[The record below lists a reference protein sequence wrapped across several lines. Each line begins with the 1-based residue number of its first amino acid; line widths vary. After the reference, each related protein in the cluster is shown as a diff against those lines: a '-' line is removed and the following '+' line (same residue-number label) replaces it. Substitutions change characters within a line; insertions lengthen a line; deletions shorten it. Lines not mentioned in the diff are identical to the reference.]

1 MEKWS
6 RCFSN
11 RKSTIMHNTAYDNAV
26 KFYEKYC
33 VENIE
38 NKVVIDIGSM
48 DINGTLKPIFN
59 QAKAYIGIDQFPG
72 KNVDIISSSH
82 KINLE
87 NDYADIVVTSSCF
100 EHDDMFW
107 ISFLEICRIVKPN
120 GHFYINA
127 PSNGPYHAHPVDNWR
142 FYEDSWKALEKWG
155 LYNHFSIK
163 LIESYIDQNKSSCD
177 YWNDSVGIYQKISN

>member
-11 RKSTIMHNTAYDNAV
+11 RKSTIMHNMAYDNAV

-59 QAKAYIGIDQFPG
+59 QAKAYIGIDQFPV

-82 KINLE
+82 KINL
-87 NDYADIVVTSSCF
+87 N
-100 EHDDMFW
+100 
-107 ISFLEICRIVKPN
+107 LRIYLKIRIQ
-120 GHFYINA
+120 YT
-127 PSNGPYHAHPVDNWR
+127 HPM
-142 FYEDSWKALEKWG
+142 
-155 LYNHFSIK
+155 
-163 LIESYIDQNKSSCD
+163 
-177 YWNDSVGIYQKISN
+177 